1 MPDTGSGIVYHY
13 CSLEAFKSIIEN
25 KCLWLCDVQKSNDSA
40 ECRVLPNAIA
50 DELERRFHNHQSQLP
65 YLTLADKEY
74 SRLLS
79 ILRNETDICNQQVYS
94 ISFSLCADQLSQWR
108 GYANDGT
115 GICIGFNSA
124 YLNDLSAYG
133 FMFRHISYDQTALS
147 DTVEQ
152 YTSNILN
159 FLKHLPSIPAPK
171 DITSEQLK
179 AFQESNPIIASV
191 QQHAPFFKLAPFYEE
206 NESRLCFLANHIM
219 VPSNSI
225 LFQSIDQRI
234 NQHLSNNKWFSI
246 SPLQFRVTSS
256 DLQSYYK
263 LHFATIKDTFIQ
275 EIIIGPK
282 SPVKISDIYLL
293 LSANGYNVKIS
304 QQNISMSFFSDSLQI
319 RKSALTYR

>member
-1 MPDTGSGIVYHY
+1 MSHTDNEIIYHY

-40 ECRVLPNAIA
+40 ECQVLPNAIA
-50 DELERRFHNHQSQLP
+50 DELEKRFHNHQSQLP

-79 ILRNETDICNQQVYS
+79 ILRNETNIIDQQIYS
-94 ISFSLCADQLSQWR
+94 ISFSRCADQLSQWR

-124 YLNDLSAYG
+124 YLNNLSAYG

-171 DITSEQLK
+171 DVTSEQLK

-206 NESRLCFLANHIM
+206 NESRLCFLSKHTM
-219 VPSNSI
+219 VPSNPI

-234 NQHLSNNKWFSI
+234 NQQLLSNQQFSI
-246 SPLQFRVTSS
+246 SPLQFRITSS
-256 DLQSYYK
+256 NLQSYYK
-263 LHFATIKDTFIQ
+263 LYFTAIKDNFIQ

-282 SPVKISDIYLL
+282 SPVQISDIYLFL
-293 LSANGYNVKIS
+293 AANGYESKVS
-304 QQNISMSFFSDSLQI
+304 QQNISISFFSDTLQI
-319 RKSALTYR
+319 RKSTLTYR